1 MSGKKDPLLST
12 RERGEGLC
20 RTSRPLSSL
29 VQVSGYDAS
38 SSCTLHRPYL
48 SPLVAPS
55 GRQKKKYGV
64 EQEKRNK
71 RKVAHGT
78 ASSEFLFLCRHFQYL
93 AAVAKTKPQKQT
105 TYPRTIKSPSLRYV
119 YSSSDSSSS
128 STVVLAIRSKS
139 RWPLWVMRRP
149 PLSSSISRTPIFSR
163 AWRALR
169 STEPEASTWWAGR
182 EPRFLV
188 EPWALRR
195 RPTPT
200 VLRM

>member
-1 MSGKKDPLLST
+1 VFRHALYFQETT
-12 RERGEGLC
+12 REKKGQRRRRVDRGQRGEGDHKKTCQGKKIPSPRQEREGKGCVERLV
-20 RTSRPLSSL
+20 RSLLSFKSPDN
-29 VQVSGYDAS
+29 DAS

-105 TYPRTIKSPSLRYV
+105 TYPRTIKSPLLRYV

-139 RWPLWVMRRP
+139 R
-149 PLSSSISRTPIFSR
+149 
-163 AWRALR
+163 
-169 STEPEASTWWAGR
+169 
-182 EPRFLV
+182 
-188 EPWALRR
+188 
-195 RPTPT
+195 
-200 VLRM
+200 

>member
-1 MSGKKDPLLST
+1 LIGVKEAREIIKKHAREKRCPSPRQEREGKGCVERLVRSLLSFK
-12 RERGEGLC
+12 
-20 RTSRPLSSL
+20 SPDN
-29 VQVSGYDAS
+29 DAS

-105 TYPRTIKSPSLRYV
+105 TYPRTIKSPLLRYV

-139 RWPLWVMRRP
+139 R
-149 PLSSSISRTPIFSR
+149 
-163 AWRALR
+163 
-169 STEPEASTWWAGR
+169 
-182 EPRFLV
+182 
-188 EPWALRR
+188 
-195 RPTPT
+195 
-200 VLRM
+200 